1 MKRILYLVLLLLAV
15 PSMGYSQNI
24 DSLLRN
30 LPSQE
35 EYYTPQALPH
45 SWVLAGDSSS
55 QELVAYL
62 RDNSVTLPK
71 RSIPYLSTSLSLP
84 WVLRPMGAV
93 HPLSISVPS
102 LSEASKPVDYAEQL
116 LRPYRIEKAL
126 IDGLWYALQSRHA
139 DLFTYTSQSLQLVKE
154 QKVLSKGTADVP
166 ALLLSKMPQKS
177 IKDYADQLTMEEI
190 QRKYWIPGFESS
202 VQFSQNYISD
212 NWNKGGASNLNLQ
225 MRNYL
230 SLLYQRERVRWLN
243 ELESKLGLYRTGEET
258 NGDRYR
264 INEDLL
270 RLHSNYGIKFNKRW
284 SYTLDGELRTQLFDI
299 HSGDN
304 KVLQSAPFAPLRTN
318 LGLGLLYTYSKKS
331 KQVYGRSF
339 SVNFNIAPLSH
350 NWRWSHRDDIDLA
363 RHGLT
368 KDKLSVHTFGSTMRG
383 VMQWNI
389 NMDVSWTSRVYFN
402 TSYKNVEAEWEN
414 TLVMRISR
422 YFSTRVNVQ
431 LRFDDNEAPS
441 SQWNKHLQINELL
454 SVGFNYKL

>member
-1 MKRILYLVLLLLAV
+1 
-15 PSMGYSQNI
+15 
-24 DSLLRN
+24 
-30 LPSQE
+30 
-35 EYYTPQALPH
+35 
-45 SWVLAGDSSS
+45 
-55 QELVAYL
+55 
-62 RDNSVTLPK
+62 
-71 RSIPYLSTSLSLP
+71 
-84 WVLRPMGAV
+84 MGAV

-102 LSEASKPVDYAEQL
+102 LSEASKPIDYAEQL
-116 LRPYRIEKAL
+116 LRPYRTEKAL
-126 IDGLWYALQSRHA
+126 IDDLWYALQSRHA
-139 DLFTYTSQSLQLVKE
+139 DLFSYTSQSLQLVKE

-166 ALLLSKMPQKS
+166 ALLLSKIPQKS

-212 NWNKGGASNLNLQ
+212 NWNKGGTSNLNLQ

-230 SLLYQRERVRWLN
+230 SLLYQRERVSWLN

-270 RLHSNYGIKFNKRW
+270 RLHSNYGIKFNKHW